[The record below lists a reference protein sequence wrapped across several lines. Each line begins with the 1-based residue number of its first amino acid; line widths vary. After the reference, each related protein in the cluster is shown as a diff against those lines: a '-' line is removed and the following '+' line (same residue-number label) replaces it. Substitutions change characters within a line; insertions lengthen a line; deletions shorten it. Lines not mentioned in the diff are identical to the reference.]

1 MTGISLDMCTQ
12 SDAAVLSVDS
22 SRSSLLSPTPASSS
36 AFLPPFEPVHAI
48 IMLSR
53 QKLPDLPTLAG
64 IHPGAA
70 VRRYLLQVLR
80 GTKVQYVALA
90 DPPIVFGSNNLSP
103 VLSTR
108 RTRGP

>member
-1 MTGISLDMCTQ
+1 
-12 SDAAVLSVDS
+12 
-22 SRSSLLSPTPASSS
+22 
-36 AFLPPFEPVHAI
+36 
-48 IMLSR
+48 MLSR

-64 IHPGAA
+64 IHPGAD
-70 VRRYLLQVLR
+70 VLFQVLR